1 MKYKNT
7 TTYIINSKGYP
18 GGISRKEY
26 TWKEVLEFFNVEE
39 PIDSIK
45 DLKEY
50 LMQRDGDNDYIIEKW
65 QEYDE
70 NGFIK

>member
-1 MKYKNT
+1 MECENT

-39 PIDSIK
+39 PIDNEENSRATAKI
-45 DLKEY
+45 LKP
-50 LMQRDGDNDYIIEKW
+50 LCSAKNL
-65 QEYDE
+65 
-70 NGFIK
+70 NP